1 MNMNMNINVKAKV
14 KTKKDYRRRYKNDFI
29 KLQI

>member
-1 MNMNMNINVKAKV
+1 MNMNINVKAKV
-14 KTKKDYRRRYKNDFI
+14 KTKKDYRRRYKNDYI